1 MLLKHG
7 EGLPIHGQVQAAI
20 PLLCILQ
27 QAEQAISTQVDK
39 QHVSGTASQLTS
51 GCFSPCESSAGMNL
65 RDAGWSRPGGE
76 AVTKTTL
83 SFGPTMQQL
92 LATFTAVS
100 MLSPAGGGV
109 SNGIAAMGQPNLG
122 WYGARSSACFAG
134 TPSYVCQSVDRTRTF
149 MLLMV

>member
-7 EGLPIHGQVQAAI
+7 EGFAIQRQVQAAI
-20 PLLCILQ
+20 PLLSILQ
-27 QAEQAISTQVDK
+27 QAEQPVSTLLEK
-39 QHVSGTASQLTS
+39 QHVFGTASQLTS

-100 MLSPAGGGV
+100 MLSPAGGDG
-109 SNGIAAMGQPNLG
+109 SNGVAAMEQPNLRWHG
-122 WYGARSSACFAG
+122 
-134 TPSYVCQSVDRTRTF
+134 V
-149 MLLMV
+149 